1 MDLAA
6 ARQQIQSSFNRMDA
20 LYLRPVFNEWAI
32 LSLAAA
38 QGILTY
44 SGPRAESFRQD
55 FPKDVEPLRV
65 LLTGRPLVPGDFEFA
80 PDAGGTRFDACV
92 KLADTSYLICNHT
105 TLEMSEIRRDPKWI
119 HAQSAFFE
127 LCEKFRTDP
136 LQA

>member
-6 ARQQIQSSFNRMDA
+6 ARQQIQTSFNRMEA

-38 QGILTY
+38 HGILAY
-44 SGPRAESFRQD
+44 SGPRPDSFRQE
-55 FPKDVEPLRV
+55 FPKDVEPLRA
-65 LLTGRPLVPGDFEFA
+65 LLVGRPLVPGDFEFA
-80 PDAGGTRFDACV
+80 TDAGGTRFDACV

-105 TLEMSEIRRDPKWI
+105 ELEMSEIRRDPRWL

-127 LCEKFRTDP
+127 LCEKFRADP
-136 LQA
+136 LQS